1 MFTVYVLYSK
11 KFNKIY
17 IGFTSDL
24 EKRFLL
30 HNEIG
35 TKGWT
40 IKFRPW
46 KIIYTEAYQNKK
58 EAMAREKELKS
69 GKGREFIWNLIKT
82 FLFSNNKII
91 VFQPMF
97 K

>member
-24 EKRFLL
+24 EKRVLS
-30 HNEIG
+30 HNKLG

-40 IKFRPW
+40 VKFRPW
-46 KIIYTEAYQNKK
+46 EIIHTEEFHSKS
-58 EAMAREKELKS
+58 EAMKRERELKS
-69 GKGREFIWNLIKT
+69 SRGRTWIKET
-82 FLFSNNKII
+82 FLN
-91 VFQPMF
+91 
-97 K
+97 